1 MPRAE
6 KSTHSEVTPPRKT
19 PLTARE
25 RKVRSVARKRET
37 HSAINVFIHNSAKQ
51 RLDEICKGAG
61 LTLSEAIERLIE
73 NSSVNSTENS
83 TENSSESSSESS
95 SENNTDST
103 EQSNLEV

>member
-6 KSTHSEVTPPRKT
+6 KSTHSEVTPSRKT

-51 RLDEICKGAG
+51 RLDEICKGSG
-61 LTLSEAIERLIE
+61 LTQSEAIERLIE

-83 TENSSESSSESS
+83 TENS
-95 SENNTDST
+95 TDST

>member
-83 TENSSESSSESS
+83 TENSSESSSE
-95 SENNTDST
+95 NNTDST